1 MIDKKDEFEKIVLTE
16 LMKMNAVIS
25 GVIFGLITGLGIFVV
40 TIFLLIKGGEV
51 VGPHLSLLGQFFIGY
66 QVTFVGSIIGLLYG
80 FGFGFLVGYLFEQ
93 CAYWF
98 QPRAVRMFEICLG
111 GRPCTLFTII
121 AI

>member
-1 MIDKKDEFEKIVLTE
+1 MIDNKDEFEKIVLTQ

-80 FGFGFLVGYLFEQ
+80 FGFGFLVGYLFAHLYNWLANFRENK
-93 CAYWF
+93 
-98 QPRAVRMFEICLG
+98 RNGHR
-111 GRPCTLFTII
+111 
-121 AI
+121 